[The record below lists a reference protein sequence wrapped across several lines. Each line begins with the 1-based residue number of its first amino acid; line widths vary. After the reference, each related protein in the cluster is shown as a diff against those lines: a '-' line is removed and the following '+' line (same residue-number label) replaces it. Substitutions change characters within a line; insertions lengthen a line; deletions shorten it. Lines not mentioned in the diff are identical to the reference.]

1 MALLPVRIYGDPV
14 LRTKSE
20 PIREVDDSHLSL
32 ALDMLETMRHEEGIG
47 LAAVQ
52 IGRPIRMLVADV
64 GDRAPKGAPK
74 IFINPEIVEASGEW
88 TFDEGCLSVPGITAE
103 IVRPKRIRLRF
114 TDGKGEGREEV
125 FDELLA
131 RVLQHEIDHLNG
143 TLFVDHLEEVERA
156 AIWKQLLEL
165 EKESRRRAPATR

>member
-20 PIREVDDSHLSL
+20 PIREVEESHLSL
-32 ALDMLETMRHEEGIG
+32 ALDMIETMHHEEGIG

-64 GDRAPKGAPK
+64 GERAPKGVSK
-74 IFINPEIVEASGEW
+74 IFINPEIVETSGEW
-88 TFDEGCLSVPGITAE
+88 RFDEGCLSIPGITAE
-103 IVRPKRIRLRF
+103 IVRPERIRLRYV
-114 TDGKGEGREEV
+114 DGKGAEREDV

-143 TLFVDHLEEVERA
+143 TLFVDYLGEVERA
-156 AIWKQLLEL
+156 AIWNKLREL
-165 EKESRRRAPATR
+165 ERESRRRAPASR

>member
-1 MALLPVRIYGDPV
+1 MALLPIRIYGDPI
-14 LRTKSE
+14 LRTRSE
-20 PIREVDDSHLSL
+20 PIREVDEGILSL

-64 GDRAPKGAPK
+64 GDRAPNGVPK
-74 IFINPEIVEASGEW
+74 IFINPEILDTSGEW
-88 TFDEGCLSVPGITAE
+88 VFDEGCLSIPGITAE
-103 IVRPKRIRLRF
+103 IVRPKQIRLRF
-114 TDGKGEGREEV
+114 TDGRGAEREEV

-143 TLFVDHLEEVERA
+143 TLFVDHLAEVERA
-156 AIWKQLLEL
+156 AIWSRLLDL
-165 EKESRRRAPATR
+165 EKRSGRRAPAL